1 MYRVIKQLNN
11 NVAIVRNNS
20 GDQAVVMGG
29 GVAFQKKKGDLI
41 QEDKIEK
48 VFTLKNEES
57 EKNFSTLL
65 KDVPLDFI
73 TTSYEIIEYGS
84 EKYQFP
90 VQEYIYVTLTDHIY
104 FVYQKLIKNE
114 YEISRL
120 PNIKE
125 EYPIEYQIAEDAL
138 KIIEQRL
145 AVNFPK
151 EEISRIALHF
161 INAKGTTV
169 LHDKSNQL
177 ERKVTELVQ
186 MKLKT
191 QGITRNEKNKNYFD
205 RLMVHLNYFLKRIDD
220 PPEKNNSFSLN
231 FEDTLK
237 KEYPVADQIS
247 SEIYELLSNKL
258 GKELSSSEKVYFTIH
273 IQRLLD
279 E

>member
-20 GDQAVVMGG
+20 GDQAVVMGS

-104 FVYQKLIKNE
+104 FVYQKLIKNK

-138 KIIEQRL
+138 EIIKQRL
-145 AVNFPK
+145 AIHFPK
-151 EEISRIALHF
+151 EEVARIALHF

-169 LHDKSNQL
+169 LRDESTLL

-186 MKLKT
+186 MKLKE

-205 RLMVHLNYFLKRIDD
+205 RLMVHLNYFLKRMDD
-220 PPEKNNSFSLN
+220 LPEKNNSFSLN

>member
-1 MYRVIKQLNN
+1 M
-11 NVAIVRNNS
+11 
-20 GDQAVVMGG
+20 
-29 GVAFQKKKGDLI
+29 
-41 QEDKIEK
+41 
-48 VFTLKNEES
+48 
-57 EKNFSTLL
+57 
-65 KDVPLDFI
+65 
-73 TTSYEIIEYGS
+73 
-84 EKYQFP
+84 
-90 VQEYIYVTLTDHIY
+90 
-104 FVYQKLIKNE
+104 
-114 YEISRL
+114 

-138 KIIEQRL
+138 EIIKQRL
-145 AVNFPK
+145 AIHFPK
-151 EEISRIALHF
+151 EEVARIALHF

-169 LHDKSNQL
+169 LRDESTLL

-186 MKLKT
+186 MKLKE

-205 RLMVHLNYFLKRIDD
+205 RLMVHLNYFLKRMDD
-220 PPEKNNSFSLN
+220 LPEKNNSFSLN